1 MTTPHHNKKQKVC
14 KDIIAYPEEKT
25 NKKHQIPPHKR
36 KGSSRKKNHIRHMSM
51 WYILCCPPLRSR
63 LPRKG
68 AGFSALGGRIGLR
81 VAASFLAGFPGR
93 FPPPSAALLICFV
106 AYFRVQSRP
115 LCGSR
120 LFPFLA
126 SFFVRFYFPVR
137 PSYLLLPSGLMLR
150 SSFPSDFLFLHFYF
164 IAFFYFHFLYKKGAG
179 QNKIK

>member
-1 MTTPHHNKKQKVC
+1 MITPHHNRKQKVC

-36 KGSSRKKNHIRHMSM
+36 KGSSRKKNHIRHISM
-51 WYILCCPPLRSR
+51 WSHSAAPPSAFPAPPERCWLFCP
-63 LPRKG
+63 
-68 AGFSALGGRIGLR
+68 GRAHWFACGCI
-81 VAASFLAGFPGR
+81 FFAGFPGR
-93 FPPPSAALLICFV
+93 FPPPSATPLICFV
-106 AYFRVQSRP
+106 TCFRVRSRP

-126 SFFVRFYFPVR
+126 SFFVRFYFPMR

-150 SSFPSDFLFLHFYF
+150 SSFSSDFLFLHFYF

>member
-1 MTTPHHNKKQKVC
+1 MTTPHHNRKQKVC

-36 KGSSRKKNHIRHMSM
+36 KGSSRKKNHIRHISM
-51 WYILCCPPLRSR
+51 WSHSAAPPSAFPAPPERCWLFCP
-63 LPRKG
+63 
-68 AGFSALGGRIGLR
+68 GRAHWFACGCI
-81 VAASFLAGFPGR
+81 FFAGFPGR
-93 FPPPSAALLICFV
+93 FHPPSAALLICFV
-106 AYFRVQSRP
+106 AYFRVRSRP

>member
-36 KGSSRKKNHIRHMSM
+36 KGSSRKKPYSP
-51 WYILCCPPLRSR
+51 YIHVVTLCCPP
-63 LPRKG
+63 
-68 AGFSALGGRIGLR
+68 SAFPAPPERCWLFCPGRAHWFACGCI
-81 VAASFLAGFPGR
+81 FFAGFPGR
-93 FPPPSAALLICFV
+93 FPPPSAAPLICFV
-106 AYFRVQSRP
+106 AYFRVRSRP

-137 PSYLLLPSGLMLR
+137 PSYLLLSSGLMLR

>member
-1 MTTPHHNKKQKVC
+1 MTTPHHNRKQKVC

-36 KGSSRKKNHIRHMSM
+36 KGSSRKKNHIRHISM
-51 WYILCCPPLRSR
+51 WSHSAAPPLAFPAPPERCW
-63 LPRKG
+63 LFCP
-68 AGFSALGGRIGLR
+68 GRAHWFACGCI
-81 VAASFLAGFPGR
+81 FFAGFPGR

-106 AYFRVQSRP
+106 AYFRVRSRP

-137 PSYLLLPSGLMLR
+137 PSYLLLR

>member
-81 VAASFLAGFPGR
+81 VAASFFAGFPGR
-93 FPPPSAALLICFV
+93 FPPPSAAPLICFV
-106 AYFRVQSRP
+106 TCFRVRSGP

-120 LFPFLA
+120 LFLFWLLFLYGFISLCAPLIFCCRLVLCSSLPFLLT
-126 SFFVRFYFPVR
+126 FYFCI
-137 PSYLLLPSGLMLR
+137 
-150 SSFPSDFLFLHFYF
+150 F
-164 IAFFYFHFLYKKGAG
+164 ILSHFFYFHFLYKKGAG

>member
-1 MTTPHHNKKQKVC
+1 MITPHHNRKQKVC

-36 KGSSRKKNHIRHMSM
+36 KGSSRKKNHIRHISM
-51 WYILCCPPLRSR
+51 WSHSAAPPSAFPAPPERCWLFCP
-63 LPRKG
+63 
-68 AGFSALGGRIGLR
+68 GRAHWFACGCI
-81 VAASFLAGFPGR
+81 FFAGFPGR
-93 FPPPSAALLICFV
+93 FPPPSAAPLICFV
-106 AYFRVQSRP
+106 TCFRVRSRP

-126 SFFVRFYFPVR
+126 SFFVRFYFPMR

-150 SSFPSDFLFLHFYF
+150 SSFSSDFLFLHFYF